1 MRLNRTLLYTGV
13 FVAGVGVALLVADVG
28 QFGPAALIEILGL
41 WPLAVIAAGVGL
53 VVRRTPLSLVGGL
66 LAVALPGLLLGGIL
80 ALGPRL
86 AVERG
91 YFHRLEA
98 AYERYHCAEFG
109 ARFDIGDV
117 EIDPT
122 GGCS

>member
-13 FVAGVGVALLVADVG
+13 FVTAVGVALLAVDVG
-28 QFGPAALIEILGL
+28 QVDTASLIQILGL

-86 AVERG
+86 AVDRG
-91 YFHRLEA
+91 YFHQLEA
-98 AYERYHCAEFG
+98 AYERYHCVDLG
-109 ARFDIGDV
+109 ARLDFGKV
-117 EIDPT
+117 VIDPT

>member
-1 MRLNRTLLYTGV
+1 MRLNRTLLYLGV
-13 FVAGVGVALLVADVG
+13 FIVAAGIALLIADVG
-28 QFGPAALIEILGL
+28 RLDSAALIEFLGL

-53 VVRRTPLSLVGGL
+53 FARRTPFSLVGGL

-86 AVERG
+86 AVDRG
-91 YFHRLEA
+91 YLSHLEA
-98 AYERYHCAEFG
+98 AYERYHCAESG
-109 ARFDIGDV
+109 ARLDFGNV

>member
-1 MRLNRTLLYTGV
+1 MRLNHTLLYAGV
-13 FVAGVGVALLVADVG
+13 FVAAVGVALLATDVG
-28 QFGPAALIEILGL
+28 QFGTSELIQILGL

-53 VVRRTPLSLVGGL
+53 VARRTPLSLAGGL

-86 AVERG
+86 AVDRG

-98 AYERYHCAEFG
+98 AYERYHCVDFG
-109 ARFDIGDV
+109 ARLDFGNV

>member
-1 MRLNRTLLYTGV
+1 MRLNRTLLYAGV
-13 FVAGVGVALLVADVG
+13 FVAAVGVALLAADVG
-28 QFGPAALIEILGL
+28 QLGPAALIEVLGL

-53 VVRRTPLSLVGGL
+53 VVRRTPLSLAGGL

-91 YFHRLEA
+91 YFDRLHA
-98 AYERYHCAEFG
+98 AYQRYHCAELG
-109 ARFDIGDV
+109 ARLDVGDV
-117 EIDPT
+117 EIDPI

>member
-1 MRLNRTLLYTGV
+1 MRLNRTLLYLGV
-13 FVAGVGVALLVADVG
+13 FVTAVGAALLIADAG
-28 QFGPAALIEILGL
+28 QYSSAALIEILGL
-41 WPLAVIAAGVGL
+41 WPVALIAAGVGL

-80 ALGPRL
+80 SLGERL
-86 AVERG
+86 TVERG
-91 YFHRLEA
+91 YIYDLEA
-98 AYERYHCAEFG
+98 AYERYHCAESG
-109 ARFDIGDV
+109 ARLDFGNV

>member
-1 MRLNRTLLYTGV
+1 MRLNRTLLYAGV
-13 FVAGVGVALLVADVG
+13 FVAALGAALLIADVG
-28 QFGPAALIEILGL
+28 AFGTPALSEMLRL

-66 LAVALPGLLLGGIL
+66 LAVALAGLLLGGIL

-86 AVERG
+86 AVDRG

-98 AYERYHCAEFG
+98 AYGRYHCVDLG
-109 ARFDIGDV
+109 ARLDFGDV

>member
-1 MRLNRTLLYTGV
+1 MRLNRTLMYAGV
-13 FVAGVGVALLVADVG
+13 FVAAVGAALLIVDVG
-28 QFGPAALIEILGL
+28 GFGTPALSEMLRL

-86 AVERG
+86 AVDRG

-98 AYERYHCAEFG
+98 AYERYHCVGLG
-109 ARFDIGDV
+109 ARLDFGNV

>member
-1 MRLNRTLLYTGV
+1 MRLNRTLLYAGV
-13 FVAGVGVALLVADVG
+13 FVAAVGVALLIADVG
-28 QFGPAALIEILGL
+28 QYGSTTLVEILGL

-53 VVRRTPLSLVGGL
+53 VVRRTPVSLVGGL
-66 LAVALPGLLLGGIL
+66 LAVALPGLLLGGVL

-86 AVERG
+86 AVDRG

-98 AYERYHCAEFG
+98 AYERYHCVDFG
-109 ARFDIGDV
+109 ARLDFGNV